1 MLLNTNTIAEKLFF
15 IWMAGIF
22 DSTRDLNISNILS
35 IFLFWWNG

>member
-1 MLLNTNTIAEKLFF
+1 MLLNTNTIAEKLFS

-35 IFLFWWNG
+35 IFLFW